1 MVVRG
6 TWWHIEET
14 EEMHRRTRSCYKRSI
29 IAENSTARESSY
41 IKEGFRLQIRFVEM
55 GLGGVDKEKKEKNG
69 KWEGE
74 QKGNCP
80 KNGTGEKE
88 CKSIGKYRFLKT

>member
-41 IKEGFRLQIRFVEM
+41 IKGGFRLQIRFVEM
-55 GLGGVDKEKKEKNG
+55 GLGGVDKEKKKKMGNGRGSRREIVPKTEQVRKNV
-69 KWEGE
+69 KV
-74 QKGNCP
+74 
-80 KNGTGEKE
+80 
-88 CKSIGKYRFLKT
+88 